1 MLNLKK
7 ITFVFILLVT
17 ICSSQSKAQST
28 SGFGL
33 GIIIGEPTGVSFKGW
48 LDNKSAVDGAVAW
61 SFLNNGSFHV
71 HVDYL
76 RHVNIETTPSGEF
89 NFHCGIGGRLKA
101 KNNNDANSDSRFGA
115 RIPLGLDYNF
125 ASEPIELF
133 VEVAPVLDFTP
144 KTDASF
150 NWALGVRFYFNK

>member
-1 MLNLKK
+1 MKK
-7 ITFVFILLVT
+7 LIFIFILFVT
-17 ICSSQSKAQST
+17 ITASESKAQST

-33 GIIIGEPTGVSFKGW
+33 GIIVGEPTGVSFKGW

-61 SFLNNGSFHV
+61 SFINKGSFHV

-76 RHVNIETTPSGEF
+76 RHVNLETTPTGEF
-89 NFHCGIGGRLKA
+89 NFHYGIGGRLKA
-101 KNNNDANSDSRFGA
+101 KNNDDANSDSRFGA

-125 ASEPIELF
+125 STEPIEIF

-150 NWALGVRFYFNK
+150 NGALGVRFYFGK

>member
-1 MLNLKK
+1 MKKLFFFAILFFLISANL
-7 ITFVFILLVT
+7 
-17 ICSSQSKAQST
+17 SKAQST
-28 SGFGL
+28 NGFGL
-33 GIIIGEPTGVSFKGW
+33 GIIVGEPTGVSFKGW

-89 NFHCGIGGRLKA
+89 NFHYGIGGRLKA
-101 KNNNDANSDSRFGA
+101 KNNNNSNSDDARFGA

-125 ASEPIELF
+125 ATEPIEIFL
-133 VEVAPVLDFTP
+133 EVAPVLDFTP

-150 NWALGVRFYFNK
+150 NGALGVRFYFGH

>member
-1 MLNLKK
+1 MKK
-7 ITFVFILLVT
+7 ITFLLVLFALF
-17 ICSSQSKAQST
+17 CSVNSSNAQST
-28 SGFGL
+28 RGFGL
-33 GIIIGEPTGVSFKGW
+33 GIIVGEPTGVSFKGW
-48 LDNKSAVDGAVAW
+48 LDNKSAIDGALAW

-76 RHVNIETTPSGEF
+76 RHVNIENTTSGEF
-89 NFHCGIGGRLKA
+89 NFHYGIGGRLKA
-101 KNNNDANSDSRFGA
+101 KTNDNNTSDDARFGA

-125 ASEPIELF
+125 SGEPIEIF

-150 NWALGVRFYFNK
+150 NGALGVRFYFK

>member
-1 MLNLKK
+1 MKKFIFFAILFLTISANL
-7 ITFVFILLVT
+7 TN
-17 ICSSQSKAQST
+17 AQST
-28 SGFGL
+28 RGFGL
-33 GIIIGEPTGVSFKGW
+33 GIIVGEPTGVSFKGW

-76 RHVNIETTPSGEF
+76 RHVNIESTPSGEF
-89 NFHCGIGGRLKA
+89 NFHYGIGGRLKA
-101 KNNNDANSDSRFGA
+101 KNNNNNNSEDARFGA

-125 ASEPIELF
+125 SSEPIELF
-133 VEVAPVLDFTP
+133 LEVAPVLDFTP

-150 NWALGVRFYFNK
+150 NGALGVRFYFGN

>member
-1 MLNLKK
+1 MKK
-7 ITFVFILLVT
+7 LFFLAIFIVT
-17 ICSSQSKAQST
+17 ISANLSKAQSN

-33 GIIIGEPTGVSFKGW
+33 GIIVGEPTGVSFKGW
-48 LDNKSAVDGAVAW
+48 LDSKSAVDGALAW

-76 RHVNIETTPSGEF
+76 RHVNIESTPSGEF
-89 NFHCGIGGRLKA
+89 NFHYGIGGRLKA
-101 KNNNDANSDSRFGA
+101 KTNDNGNSNDARFGA

-125 ASEPIELF
+125 SSEPIELF
-133 VEVAPVLDFTP
+133 LEVAPVLDFSP

-150 NWALGVRFYFNK
+150 NGALGVRFYFH